1 MSDRFS
7 SVSQTTTDVTDRQ
20 TLLRERHKAYALEQY
35 AAERKPDAGQKRRN

>member
-35 AAERKPDAGQKRRN
+35 ALSGL